1 MNARVNETAQRILV
15 ILRLDSKR
23 VFERIKYREQE
34 YLSIF
39 SMKRTRAHF
48 PEIFKNKYDSMTVE
62 ELKECSS
69 DVLVGLDNFYH
80 KVDEIRWYLN
90 VTEDMPNR
98 VTDKM
103 RHHIKELENYYQ
115 NLDLYLNAE
124 LGLEPI
130 SHKGFDAD
138 SEKISEPDPFSFSGS
153 ASDHFIDGNEDS

>member
-1 MNARVNETAQRILV
+1 MNSRISESAQRVLV

-39 SMKRTRAHF
+39 SMKRTRSHF
-48 PEIFKNKYDSMTVE
+48 PEIFKNKYETMSVE
-62 ELKECSS
+62 DLKECTS
-69 DVLVGLDNFYH
+69 DVIVGLDQFYN

-103 RHHIKELENYYQ
+103 RHHIKELESYYQ
-115 NLDLYLNAE
+115 NLDLYINAE
-124 LGLEPI
+124 LGLNP
-130 SHKGFDAD
+130 STSKGFEAD
-138 SEKISEPDPFSFSGS
+138 SDTVNEPDPFSFSGS
-153 ASDHFIDGNEDS
+153 APDNFFDGNEET